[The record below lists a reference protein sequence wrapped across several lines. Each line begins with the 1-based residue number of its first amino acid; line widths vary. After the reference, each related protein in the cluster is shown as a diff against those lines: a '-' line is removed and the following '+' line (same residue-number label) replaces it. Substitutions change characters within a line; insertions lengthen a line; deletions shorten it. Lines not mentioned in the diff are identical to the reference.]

1 MSNRDAERD
10 EPMVIA
16 SASDLMSADTRRSF
30 FGKLFAGGTVM
41 LLPAVF
47 AGCDDFGDHL
57 VDVDLNQ
64 PGGGGTPAPVTGLSF
79 DLRSDVGIFRLVHTL
94 EHIEG
99 AFYTAVVAS
108 GTFSSFSAPEREL
121 FVDLRDAEV
130 IHREFLTAAL
140 GSQAVPDIR
149 GSIDQN
155 RLSSIL
161 ASRDS
166 IVSTAKMLEHT
177 GVAGLNGAGKY
188 LQDARNLLLAGKFA
202 SVEARHAAALLDIM
216 PTAGVNPN
224 TAFAGDHVIDNNGR
238 DVKLEAGAVISRV
251 ASTGLLMAGTLA
263 NPPINNAP
271 TPAQGVPT
279 EDFFPAT
286 L

>member
-1 MSNRDAERD
+1 MSNRDTERD
-10 EPMVIA
+10 EPMIIA
-16 SASDLMSADTRRSF
+16 SASELMSPDTRRSF
-30 FGKLFAGGTVM
+30 FGKLFAGGTVLM
-41 LLPAVF
+41 LPAVF
-47 AGCDDFGDHL
+47 AGCDDDDDRSIVGPDP
-57 VDVDLNQ
+57 D
-64 PGGGGTPAPVTGLSF
+64 PVTGLSF

-94 EHIEG
+94 EHLEG

-108 GTFSSFSAPEREL
+108 DTFGSFPVAEREL

-130 IHREFLTAAL
+130 IHREFLTRAL
-140 GSQAVPDIR
+140 GSQAIPDLR
-149 GSIDQN
+149 GSIDRN
-155 RLSSIL
+155 RLNAIL
-161 ASRDS
+161 SSRDS

-224 TAFAGDHVIDNNGR
+224 TAFAGDHVIDGNGR
-238 DVKLEAGAVISRV
+238 DVKLEAGAVITRA
-251 ASTGLLMAGTLA
+251 ASTGLLRAGTLA
-263 NPPINNAP
+263 ATPITSGP
-271 TPAQGVPT
+271 TATQGVATP
-279 EDFFPAT
+279 DFFPAN